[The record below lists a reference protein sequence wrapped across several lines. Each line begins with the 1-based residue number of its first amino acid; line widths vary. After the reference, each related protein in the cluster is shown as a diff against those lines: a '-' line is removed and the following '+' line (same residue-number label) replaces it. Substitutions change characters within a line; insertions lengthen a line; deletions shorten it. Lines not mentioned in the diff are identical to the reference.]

1 MKTFN
6 EEAWLKFRADHPELR
21 YWQALRQFCEV
32 AYIWHEVEEG
42 ELVDTFYIKDK
53 PGDKA

>member
-42 ELVDTFYIKDK
+42 ELVDTFYIEDT